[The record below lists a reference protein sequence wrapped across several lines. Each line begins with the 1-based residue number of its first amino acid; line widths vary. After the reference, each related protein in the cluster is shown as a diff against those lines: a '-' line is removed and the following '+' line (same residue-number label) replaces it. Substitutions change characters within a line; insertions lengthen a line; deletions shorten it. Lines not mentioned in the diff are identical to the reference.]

1 LHRRDHPSRGEY
13 LEVDADATIESIIA
27 PLGMP
32 PALVKLVLLNRIPAM
47 SPKYKQVRPEMRCPT
62 KVSGQ
67 SGRALPSLA
76 GICLRRAP
84 TKLNGSTAHPNSAP
98 RPVGAD
104 TIAILGELG

>member
-1 LHRRDHPSRGEY
+1 
-13 LEVDADATIESIIA
+13 
-27 PLGMP
+27 
-32 PALVKLVLLNRIPAM
+32 
-47 SPKYKQVRPEMRCPT
+47 MRCPT

-84 TKLNGSTAHPNSAP
+84 TKLNGSTAHPNAAP

>member
-1 LHRRDHPSRGEY
+1 
-13 LEVDADATIESIIA
+13 
-27 PLGMP
+27 MW
-32 PALVKLVLLNRIPAM
+32 
-47 SPKYKQVRPEMRCPT
+47 CPI

-84 TKLNGSTAHPNSAP
+84 TNLNGSTAHPNSAP

-104 TIAILGELG
+104 TIVILGELGKIPTHCRTDATKDRSGRLAASEDE